1 MAFSLICDGD
11 VSVLPDGAPA
21 CSGAWI
27 LQQVPTPFSL
37 DQLDPALLSQAVLVG
52 YALILGPWL
61 TTRGIRALLELLRT
75 KNHF

>member
-1 MAFSLICDGD
+1 MAFQLICDGD

-21 CSGAWI
+21 CTGTWM

-37 DQLDPALLSQAVLVG
+37 DQLDPALLGQAVLVG

-61 TTRGIRALLELLRT
+61 TSRGIRALLDLFRN
-75 KNHF
+75 KFHF